1 MQQKKTKRQPGK
13 LEKDLKICN
22 NKKYICLHLTGD
34 LCAKKDITG
43 YYNDDDGDLCVKRIS
58 LKLIFALELLG
69 VSLGHCHLE
78 MIIWVI
84 VTLKWWH
91 INF

>member
-1 MQQKKTKRQPGK
+1 MNPTKES
-13 LEKDLKICN
+13 EKAAG
-22 NKKYICLHLTGD
+22 ICLHLCVKND
-34 LCAKKDITG
+34 SAG

-84 VTLKWWH
+84 VVTWKWWH